1 MALPAYVTPLLKPS
15 HPTRKKT
22 RFQMLAQKP
31 AQSFP
36 LQVCCFHFLDLLPFP
51 FQFSWAF
58 RAHLVHSTPYLNL
71 ALASPYEVI
80 LFSNQ
85 LSWSAIPRLLILW
98 PSGLFSGM
106 PILNYLPKREAHPH
120 FSYPQTSY
128 PALSP
133 HSCLKSA
140 SINICTQAGTSHSL
154 QFQYQVL

>member
-1 MALPAYVTPLLKPS
+1 MALPDYVTPLLKLS

-36 LQVCCFHFLDLLPFP
+36 LQVCCFHFVFVDLLPFP

-58 RAHLVHSTPYLNL
+58 RAHLVRSTPYLSL

-85 LSWSAIPRLLILW
+85 LPWSAIPRLLILW

-106 PILNYLPKREAHPH
+106 PILDYLPKKAAHPH

-133 HSCLKSA
+133 IAA

-154 QFQYQVL
+154 QCQYQVL